1 MRKERL
7 TRLGLS
13 TLLLSDILKCNAST
27 VSDYTNNVPIS
38 KDMQE
43 RIENDLDEY
52 EWDILQS
59 RVSLFLK
66 DELTKYEG
74 LYYRP
79 IRQQRFKRNGYELYT
94 NRYYFN
100 KLNTNYV
107 IDLIA

>member
-13 TLLLSDILKCNAST
+13 TLLLSDILNCNAST
-27 VSDYTNNVPIS
+27 VSDYTNNLPIS
-38 KDMQE
+38 KEMQE
-43 RIENDLDEY
+43 RIENAVDEY
-52 EWDILQS
+52 EWNVLQS

-74 LYYRP
+74 LYY
-79 IRQQRFKRNGYELYT
+79 KRIVQEKVKGTGYLFNT
-94 NRYYFN
+94 KRYYFN